1 MEIEILNLYSNI
13 AKPGSNLIGKHGQS
27 FLLTIED
34 EKILFDT
41 GGSGKVLLKNM
52 ENLNIDP
59 NDISKLIISHGHDD
73 HTKGL
78 PDFLD
83 ARTSNEPLIIYA
95 HPNVREPKRVKALFF
110 KFNIGFPKLT
120 KEQERKIDF
129 RFNKEPINI
138 NQIIFTTGEIK
149 NRKYR
154 DGVEP
159 RALHKEEGE
168 YKVDPVYDD
177 ISLILKTTE
186 GVVIIAGCAH
196 AGILNICA
204 QTKWIFSKPIKAIIG
219 GTHMVRYSREEV
231 IETGKILINEFDNP
245 DLYLNHCTDQLPY
258 KFLKR
263 TKAIDILQKYFSEN
277 KINPCYLGT
286 KLIYN
291 VDEN

>member
-41 GGSGKVLLKNM
+41 GGSGTVLLKNM

-83 ARTSNEPLIIYA
+83 ARTTDKSLPVYA
-95 HPNVREPKRVKALFF
+95 HHNIREPKFAKALFF
-110 KFNIGFPKLT
+110 KLNIGFPDLT
-120 KEQERKIDF
+120 DKQEKKINF
-129 RFNKEPINI
+129 RFIKEPTNI
-138 NQIIFTTGEIK
+138 TQTIRTTGEIK
-149 NRKYR
+149 DRKYK
-154 DGVEP
+154 DGIEP
-159 RALHKEEGE
+159 RAVHKEGGI
-168 YKVDPVYDD
+168 YKVDPIYDD
-177 ISLILKTTE
+177 LSLILNTTE
-186 GVVIIAGCAH
+186 GQVIIAGCAH
-196 AGILNICA
+196 AGILNICDR
-204 QTKWIFSKPIKAIIG
+204 TKKTLDKPIKAIIG
-219 GTHMVRYSREEV
+219 GTHMVRYSKKEV
-231 IETGKILINEFDNP
+231 IETGEILIKQFDNP

-263 TKAIDILQKYFSEN
+263 TKAIDILQRKFGES
-277 KINPCYLGT
+277 KIKPCYVGT
-286 KLIYN
+286 KITYTVN
-291 VDEN
+291 S

>member
-13 AKPGSNLIGKHGQS
+13 PKPGSSLIGKHGQS

-78 PDFLD
+78 PDFLS
-83 ARTSNEPLIIYA
+83 ARTSDKSLPVYA
-95 HPNVREPKRVKALFF
+95 HPNIREPKFVKALFF
-110 KFNIGFPKLT
+110 KLNIGFPDLT
-120 KEQERKIDF
+120 DKQEQKIDF
-129 RFNKEPINI
+129 RFIKEPKNI
-138 NQIIFTTGEIK
+138 TQKIWTTGEIK
-149 NRKYR
+149 NRKYK

-159 RALHKEEGE
+159 RALHKENGE

-177 ISLILKTTE
+177 LSLILNTNK
-186 GVVIIAGCAH
+186 GQVIILGCAH

-204 QTKWIFSKPIKAIIG
+204 HAKNTLDKPIAGIIG
-219 GTHMVRYSREEV
+219 GTHMARYTEEEA
-231 IETGKILINEFDNP
+231 IETGRKLVNEFDNP
-245 DLYLNHCTDQLPY
+245 NLYLNHCTDQLPY
-258 KFLKR
+258 KFMKK
-263 TKAIDILQKYFSEN
+263 TKALDILRTNFGEK
-277 KINPCYLGT
+277 KIKPCYVGT
-286 KLIYN
+286 KISFQA
-291 VDEN
+291 